1 MTYGSPVYTCE
12 NAINLLRD
20 PPEALKHLI
29 PESVRGASIEL
40 IDLRTLLPWDVH
52 TVMESVKKTGRL
64 VIVHEAGK
72 TMGAGA
78 EIAAEITQRCFLNLH
93 APVKRIAGTFRFHN
107 SLTHWAN
114 IYSVRL
120 GWE

>member
-1 MTYGSPVYTCE
+1 MS
-12 NAINLLRD
+12 LLRS
-20 PPEALKHLI
+20 PPPSLAHLI

-52 TVMESVKKTGRL
+52 TVVESVKKTGRL

-72 TMGAGA
+72 TMGPGA
-78 EIAAEITQRCFLNLH
+78 EIAAEITKRCFLNLH
-93 APVKRIAGTFRFHN
+93 APVKRITGEFEPLEKPRKCTDPCVIR
-107 SLTHWAN
+107 S
-114 IYSVRL
+114 